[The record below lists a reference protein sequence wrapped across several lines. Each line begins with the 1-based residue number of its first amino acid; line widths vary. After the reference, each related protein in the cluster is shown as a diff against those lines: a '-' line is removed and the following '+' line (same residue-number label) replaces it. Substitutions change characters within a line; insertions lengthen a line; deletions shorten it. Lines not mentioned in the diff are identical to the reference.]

1 MRGGWGYSCDKRRMF
16 NFYAPWQRFLS
27 FPPRLDEVKLT
38 QSDVF
43 QSQHPQWLGPKFA
56 TVFGHILYI
65 EPCLDTLGPRKE
77 VIAAVCSSHFSKV
90 GQPIHRKRQAQNAGD
105 GVSACSIVHAQ
116 ELCSAPS
123 WRAVVAAFQQPA
135 QCFGAGGSGKNLS
148 QEFFFTLCRPKRIFF
163 DQLDICRYHHEWYM
177 HTIAHIYIYILYLKY
192 MHV

>member
-43 QSQHPQWLGPKFA
+43 QSQHPQWLGTAKIRDGFWTYPVYWI
-56 TVFGHILYI
+56 TFGHTGTSQRGDSCRIFQVI
-65 EPCLDTLGPRKE
+65 SQKLGNQSTEKDKHKMLE
-77 VIAAVCSSHFSKV
+77 I
-90 GQPIHRKRQAQNAGD
+90 D

-135 QCFGAGGSGKNLS
+135 QCFGAGGSGKEPQSGVFFNLVPA
-148 QEFFFTLCRPKRIFF
+148 QEGIFWSA
-163 DQLDICRYHHEWYM
+163 RYM
-177 HTIAHIYIYILYLKY
+177 
-192 MHV
+192 